1 MLTEPGTERLN
12 SVEDLVGLQN
22 RLAILTFDRMPSAW
36 SRATSVFVN
45 LGVSS
50 RLQRAVLTAS
60 GVTFGPPADLA
71 EWQAW
76 KDLRAFMSDADHGA
90 WFTGRLQ
97 VESSG
102 AYRFDFD
109 WDTEPLWPVQVD
121 LDGSIVQSE
130 RIETTQLREDLKQY
144 PRDAK
149 TTPEWLVQRLA
160 ANPLR
165 FVDAWQPVLA
175 PLASSENWMIVRDMI
190 RDAIQAG
197 SDDDGVAVEADQVAE
212 VVSSELVGSTHV
224 GQVLRLC
231 REASEGGLI
240 EFRPGSTADAAEPTR
255 AALDDDDVVRVN
267 VEALMGP
274 LVALASQE
282 LLNAQSAS

>member
-1 MLTEPGTERLN
+1 MN
-12 SVEDLVGLQN
+12 SVGHLHGLQN
-22 RLAILTFDRMPSAW
+22 RLAILTFDSMPSGW

-45 LGVSS
+45 VGVSS

-60 GVTFGPPADLA
+60 GMTLGPPADLA
-71 EWQAW
+71 EWKAW
-76 KDLRAFMSDADHGA
+76 KDLRVLMSDANHGA

-109 WDTEPLWPVQVD
+109 WDTEPQWPVQVD
-121 LDGSIVQSE
+121 LDGNIVQSE
-130 RIETTQLREDLKQY
+130 RVETQQLRDDLQRY
-144 PRDAK
+144 PRDAEIA
-149 TTPEWLVQRLA
+149 PEWLIQRLA

-165 FVDAWQPVLA
+165 FVDAWQPALA
-175 PLASSENWMIVRDMI
+175 PLANSENWVIVRDMI

-197 SDDDGVAVEADQVAE
+197 SDDAGVAVEANQVAE
-212 VVSSELVGSTHV
+212 VVSSELVGSTRV

-240 EFRPGSTADAAEPTR
+240 EFRPGSTADAAESTS
-255 AALDDDDVVRVN
+255 AALDNDEVLRVN
-267 VEALMGP
+267 VEALMAP
-274 LVALASQE
+274 LVALAGQE
-282 LLNAQSAS
+282 LLNAR

>member
-1 MLTEPGTERLN
+1 MN
-12 SVEDLVGLQN
+12 SVEDLHGLQN
-22 RLAILTFDRMPSAW
+22 RLALLTFDRMPSAW

-60 GVTFGPPADLA
+60 GMTFGPPADLA

-109 WDTEPLWPVQVD
+109 WDTEPQWPVQVD

-130 RIETTQLREDLKQY
+130 RVETTQLREDLKQY
-144 PRDAK
+144 PRDAT

-197 SDDDGVAVEADQVAE
+197 SDDGVAVEADQVAE
-212 VVSSELVGSTHV
+212 FVSSELVGSTHV

-240 EFRPGSTADAAEPTR
+240 EFRPGSTADAAEPTS
-255 AALDDDDVVRVN
+255 AALDDDEVVRVN
-267 VEALMGP
+267 VEALMRP

>member
-1 MLTEPGTERLN
+1 MN
-12 SVEDLVGLQN
+12 SVEDLHGLQN
-22 RLAILTFDRMPSAW
+22 RLAILTFDSMPSGW

-45 LGVSS
+45 VGVSS

-60 GVTFGPPADLA
+60 GMTLGPPADLA
-71 EWQAW
+71 EWKAW
-76 KDLRAFMSDADHGA
+76 KDLRVLMSDANHGA

-109 WDTEPLWPVQVD
+109 GDTEPQWPVQVD
-121 LDGSIVQSE
+121 LDGNIVQSE
-130 RIETTQLREDLKQY
+130 RVETQQLRDDLQRY
-144 PRDAK
+144 PRDAEIA
-149 TTPEWLVQRLA
+149 PEWLIQRLA

-165 FVDAWQPVLA
+165 FVDAWQPALA
-175 PLASSENWMIVRDMI
+175 PLANSENWVIVRDMI

-197 SDDDGVAVEADQVAE
+197 SDDAGVAVEANQVAE
-212 VVSSELVGSTHV
+212 VVSSELVGSTRV

-240 EFRPGSTADAAEPTR
+240 EFRPGSTADAAESTS
-255 AALDDDDVVRVN
+255 AALDNDEVLRVN
-267 VEALMGP
+267 VEALMAP
-274 LVALASQE
+274 LVALAEQE
-282 LLNAQSAS
+282 LLNAR

>member
-1 MLTEPGTERLN
+1 MN
-12 SVEDLVGLQN
+12 SVEDLHGLQN
-22 RLAILTFDRMPSAW
+22 RLAILTFDSMPSGW

-45 LGVSS
+45 VGVSS

-60 GVTFGPPADLA
+60 GMTLGPPADLA
-71 EWQAW
+71 EWKAW
-76 KDLRAFMSDADHGA
+76 KDLRVLMSDANHGA

-109 WDTEPLWPVQVD
+109 WDTEPQWPVQVD
-121 LDGSIVQSE
+121 LDGNIVQSE
-130 RIETTQLREDLKQY
+130 RVETQQLRDDLQRY
-144 PRDAK
+144 PRDAEIA
-149 TTPEWLVQRLA
+149 PEWLIQRLA

-165 FVDAWQPVLA
+165 FVDAWQPALA
-175 PLASSENWMIVRDMI
+175 PLANSENWVIVRDMI

-197 SDDDGVAVEADQVAE
+197 SDDAGVAVEANQVAE
-212 VVSSELVGSTHV
+212 VVSSELVGSTRV

-240 EFRPGSTADAAEPTR
+240 EFRPGSTADAAESTS
-255 AALDDDDVVRVN
+255 AALDNDEVLRVN
-267 VEALMGP
+267 VEALMAP
-274 LVALASQE
+274 LVALAGQE
-282 LLNAQSAS
+282 LLNAR

>member
-1 MLTEPGTERLN
+1 M
-12 SVEDLVGLQN
+12 EDLHGLQN
-22 RLAILTFDRMPSAW
+22 RLAILTFDSMPSGW

-45 LGVSS
+45 VGVSS

-60 GVTFGPPADLA
+60 GMTLGPPADLA
-71 EWQAW
+71 EWKAW
-76 KDLRAFMSDADHGA
+76 KDLRVLMSDANHGA

-109 WDTEPLWPVQVD
+109 WDTEPQWPVQVD
-121 LDGSIVQSE
+121 LDGNIVQSE
-130 RIETTQLREDLKQY
+130 RVETQQLRDDLQRY
-144 PRDAK
+144 PRDAEIP
-149 TTPEWLVQRLA
+149 PEWLIQRLA

-165 FVDAWQPVLA
+165 FVDAWQPALA
-175 PLASSENWMIVRDMI
+175 PLANSENWVIVRDMI
-190 RDAIQAG
+190 RDAIQTG
-197 SDDDGVAVEADQVAE
+197 SDDAGVAVEANQVAE
-212 VVSSELVGSTHV
+212 VVSSELVGSTRV

-240 EFRPGSTADAAEPTR
+240 GFRPGSTADAAEPTS
-255 AALDDDDVVRVN
+255 AALDNDEVLRVN

-274 LVALASQE
+274 LVALAWQE
-282 LLNAQSAS
+282 LVNAR

>member
-1 MLTEPGTERLN
+1 MN
-12 SVEDLVGLQN
+12 SVEDLHGLQN
-22 RLAILTFDRMPSAW
+22 RLAILTFDSTPSGW

-45 LGVSS
+45 VGVSS

-60 GVTFGPPADLA
+60 GMTLGPPADLA
-71 EWQAW
+71 EWKAW
-76 KDLRAFMSDADHGA
+76 KDLRVLMSDANHGA

-109 WDTEPLWPVQVD
+109 WDTEPQWPVQVD
-121 LDGSIVQSE
+121 LDGNIVQSE
-130 RIETTQLREDLKQY
+130 RVETQQLRDDLQRY
-144 PRDAK
+144 PRDAEIA
-149 TTPEWLVQRLA
+149 PEWLIQRLA

-165 FVDAWQPVLA
+165 FVDAWQPALA
-175 PLASSENWMIVRDMI
+175 PLANSENWVIVRDMI

-197 SDDDGVAVEADQVAE
+197 SDDAGVAVEANQVAE
-212 VVSSELVGSTHV
+212 VVSSELVGSTRV

-240 EFRPGSTADAAEPTR
+240 EFRPGSTADAAESTS
-255 AALDDDDVVRVN
+255 AALDNDEVLRVN
-267 VEALMGP
+267 VEALMAP
-274 LVALASQE
+274 PVALVGQE
-282 LLNAQSAS
+282 LLNAR

>member
-1 MLTEPGTERLN
+1 MN
-12 SVEDLVGLQN
+12 SVEDLHGLQN
-22 RLAILTFDRMPSAW
+22 RLAILTFDRMPSGW

-45 LGVSS
+45 VGVSS

-60 GVTFGPPADLA
+60 GMTFGPPADLA

-76 KDLRAFMSDADHGA
+76 KDLRVLMSDADHGA

-109 WDTEPLWPVQVD
+109 WETEPQWPVQVD
-121 LDGSIVQSE
+121 LDGNIVQSE
-130 RIETTQLREDLKQY
+130 RVETQQLRDDLQRY
-144 PRDAK
+144 PRDAE
-149 TTPEWLVQRLA
+149 TTPEWLIQRLA

-165 FVDAWQPVLA
+165 FVDAWQPGLA
-175 PLASSENWMIVRDMI
+175 PLANSENWVIVRDMI

-197 SDDDGVAVEADQVAE
+197 SDDAGVAVEATQVAE
-212 VVSSELVGSTHV
+212 VVSSELVGSTRV

-240 EFRPGSTADAAEPTR
+240 GFRPGSTADAAEPTS
-255 AALDDDDVVRVN
+255 AALDDDEVLRVN
-267 VEALMGP
+267 VEALMSP
-274 LVALASQE
+274 LVALAGQE
-282 LLNAQSAS
+282 LLNAR

>member
-1 MLTEPGTERLN
+1 MN
-12 SVEDLVGLQN
+12 SVEDLHGLQN
-22 RLAILTFDRMPSAW
+22 RLAILTFDSMPSGW

-45 LGVSS
+45 VGVSS

-60 GVTFGPPADLA
+60 GMTLGPPADLA
-71 EWQAW
+71 EWKAW
-76 KDLRAFMSDADHGA
+76 KDLRVLMSDANHGA

-109 WDTEPLWPVQVD
+109 WDTEPQWPVQVD
-121 LDGSIVQSE
+121 LDGNIVRSE
-130 RIETTQLREDLKQY
+130 RVETQQLRDDLQRY
-144 PRDAK
+144 PRDA
-149 TTPEWLVQRLA
+149 TIATEWLIQRLA

-165 FVDAWQPVLA
+165 FVDAWQPALA
-175 PLASSENWMIVRDMI
+175 PLANSENWVIVRDMI

-197 SDDDGVAVEADQVAE
+197 SDDAGVAVEANQVAE
-212 VVSSELVGSTHV
+212 VVSSELVGSTRV

-240 EFRPGSTADAAEPTR
+240 EFRPGSTADAAESTS
-255 AALDDDDVVRVN
+255 AALDNDEVLRVN
-267 VEALMGP
+267 VEALMAP
-274 LVALASQE
+274 LVALAGQE
-282 LLNAQSAS
+282 LLNAR

>member
-1 MLTEPGTERLN
+1 LN
-12 SVEDLVGLQN
+12 LVEDLHGLQN
-22 RLAILTFDRMPSAW
+22 RLALLTFDRMPSAW

-60 GVTFGPPADLA
+60 GMTFGPPADLA

-109 WDTEPLWPVQVD
+109 WDTEPQWPVQVD

-130 RIETTQLREDLKQY
+130 RVETTQLREDLKQY
-144 PRDAK
+144 PRDAT

-197 SDDDGVAVEADQVAE
+197 SDDGVAVEADQVAE
-212 VVSSELVGSTHV
+212 FVSSELVGSTHV

-231 REASEGGLI
+231 REASDGGLI
-240 EFRPGSTADAAEPTR
+240 EFRPGSTADAGEPTS
-255 AALDDDDVVRVN
+255 AALDDDEVVRVN
-267 VEALMGP
+267 VEALMRP

>member
-1 MLTEPGTERLN
+1 MN
-12 SVEDLVGLQN
+12 SVEDLHGLQN
-22 RLAILTFDRMPSAW
+22 RLAILTFDSMPSGW

-45 LGVSS
+45 VGVSS

-60 GVTFGPPADLA
+60 GMTLGPPADLA
-71 EWQAW
+71 EWKAW
-76 KDLRAFMSDADHGA
+76 KDLRVFMSDANHGA

-109 WDTEPLWPVQVD
+109 WDTEPQWPVQVD
-121 LDGSIVQSE
+121 LDGNIVQSE
-130 RIETTQLREDLKQY
+130 RVETQQLRDDLQRY
-144 PRDAK
+144 PRDAELA
-149 TTPEWLVQRLA
+149 PEWLIQRLA

-165 FVDAWQPVLA
+165 FVDAWQPALA
-175 PLASSENWMIVRDMI
+175 PLANSENWVIVRDMI

-197 SDDDGVAVEADQVAE
+197 SDDAGVAVEANQVAE
-212 VVSSELVGSTHV
+212 VVSSELVGSTRV

-240 EFRPGSTADAAEPTR
+240 EFRPGSTADAAESTS
-255 AALDDDDVVRVN
+255 AALDNDEVLRVN
-267 VEALMGP
+267 VEALMAP
-274 LVALASQE
+274 LVALAGQE
-282 LLNAQSAS
+282 LLNAR

>member
-1 MLTEPGTERLN
+1 LN
-12 SVEDLVGLQN
+12 SVEDLHGLQN
-22 RLAILTFDRMPSAW
+22 RLAILTFDSMPSGW

-45 LGVSS
+45 IGVSS

-60 GVTFGPPADLA
+60 GMNFGPPADLA

-76 KDLRAFMSDADHGA
+76 KDLRVSMSDANHGA

-109 WDTEPLWPVQVD
+109 WDTEPQWPVQVD
-121 LDGSIVQSE
+121 LDGNIVQSE
-130 RIETTQLREDLKQY
+130 RVETQQLRDDLQRY
-144 PRDAK
+144 PRDAEIA
-149 TTPEWLVQRLA
+149 PEWLIQRLA

-165 FVDAWQPVLA
+165 FVDAWQPALA
-175 PLASSENWMIVRDMI
+175 PLANSENWVIVRDMI

-197 SDDDGVAVEADQVAE
+197 SDDAGVAVEANQVAE
-212 VVSSELVGSTHV
+212 VVSSELVGSTRV

-240 EFRPGSTADAAEPTR
+240 EFRPGSTADAAESTS
-255 AALDDDDVVRVN
+255 AALDNDEVLRVN
-267 VEALMGP
+267 VEALMAP
-274 LVALASQE
+274 LVALAGQE
-282 LLNAQSAS
+282 LLNAR

>member
-1 MLTEPGTERLN
+1 LN
-12 SVEDLVGLQN
+12 SVEDLHGLQN
-22 RLAILTFDRMPSAW
+22 RLAILTFDSMPSGW

-45 LGVSS
+45 VGVSS

-60 GVTFGPPADLA
+60 GMTLGPPADLA
-71 EWQAW
+71 EWKAW
-76 KDLRAFMSDADHGA
+76 KDLRVLMSDANHGA

-109 WDTEPLWPVQVD
+109 WDTEPQWPVQVD
-121 LDGSIVQSE
+121 LDGNIVQSE
-130 RIETTQLREDLKQY
+130 RVETQQLRDDLRRY
-144 PRDAK
+144 PRDAEIA
-149 TTPEWLVQRLA
+149 PEWLIQRLA

-165 FVDAWQPVLA
+165 FVDAWQPALA
-175 PLASSENWMIVRDMI
+175 PLANSENWVIVRDMI

-197 SDDDGVAVEADQVAE
+197 SDDAGVAVEANQVAE
-212 VVSSELVGSTHV
+212 VVSSELVGSTRV

-240 EFRPGSTADAAEPTR
+240 EFRPGSTADAAESTS
-255 AALDDDDVVRVN
+255 AALDNDEVLRVN
-267 VEALMGP
+267 VEALMAP
-274 LVALASQE
+274 LVALAGQE
-282 LLNAQSAS
+282 LLNAR

>member
-1 MLTEPGTERLN
+1 MN
-12 SVEDLVGLQN
+12 SVEDLHGLQN
-22 RLAILTFDRMPSAW
+22 RLAILTFDSMPSGW

-45 LGVSS
+45 VGVSS

-60 GVTFGPPADLA
+60 GMTLGPPADLA
-71 EWQAW
+71 EWKAW
-76 KDLRAFMSDADHGA
+76 KDLRVLMSDANHGA

-109 WDTEPLWPVQVD
+109 WDTEPQWPVQVD
-121 LDGSIVQSE
+121 LDGNIVQTE
-130 RIETTQLREDLKQY
+130 RVETQQLRDDLQRY
-144 PRDAK
+144 PRDAEIA
-149 TTPEWLVQRLA
+149 PEWLIQRLA

-165 FVDAWQPVLA
+165 FVDAWQPALA
-175 PLASSENWMIVRDMI
+175 PLANSENWVIVRDMI

-197 SDDDGVAVEADQVAE
+197 SDDAGVAVEANQVAE
-212 VVSSELVGSTHV
+212 VVSSELVGSTRV

-240 EFRPGSTADAAEPTR
+240 EFRPGSTADAAESTS
-255 AALDDDDVVRVN
+255 AALDNDEVLRVN
-267 VEALMGP
+267 VEALMAP
-274 LVALASQE
+274 LVALAGQE
-282 LLNAQSAS
+282 LLNAR

>member
-1 MLTEPGTERLN
+1 MNL
-12 SVEDLVGLQN
+12 VEDLHGLQN
-22 RLAILTFDRMPSAW
+22 RLALLTFDRMPSAW
-36 SRATSVFVN
+36 SRATSVSVN

-60 GVTFGPPADLA
+60 GMTFGPPADLA

-76 KDLRAFMSDADHGA
+76 KALRAFMSDADHGA

-109 WDTEPLWPVQVD
+109 WDTEPQWPVQVD

-130 RIETTQLREDLKQY
+130 RVETTQLREDLKQY
-144 PRDAK
+144 PRDAT

-197 SDDDGVAVEADQVAE
+197 SDDGVAVEADQVAE
-212 VVSSELVGSTHV
+212 FVSSELVGSTHV

-231 REASEGGLI
+231 REASDGGLI
-240 EFRPGSTADAAEPTR
+240 EFRPGSTADAGEPTS
-255 AALDDDDVVRVN
+255 AALDDDEVVRVN
-267 VEALMGP
+267 VEALMRP

>member
-1 MLTEPGTERLN
+1 M
-12 SVEDLVGLQN
+12 EDLHGLQN
-22 RLAILTFDRMPSAW
+22 RLAILTFDSMPSGW

-45 LGVSS
+45 VGVSS

-60 GVTFGPPADLA
+60 GMTLGPPADLA
-71 EWQAW
+71 EWKAW
-76 KDLRAFMSDADHGA
+76 KDLRVLMSDANHGA

-109 WDTEPLWPVQVD
+109 WDTEPQWPVQVD
-121 LDGSIVQSE
+121 LDGNIVQSE
-130 RIETTQLREDLKQY
+130 RVETQQLRDDLRRY

-149 TTPEWLVQRLA
+149 IAPEWLIQRLA

-165 FVDAWQPVLA
+165 FVDAWQPALA
-175 PLASSENWMIVRDMI
+175 PLANSENWVIVRDMI

-197 SDDDGVAVEADQVAE
+197 SDDAGVAVEANQVAE
-212 VVSSELVGSTHV
+212 VVSSELVGSTRV

-240 EFRPGSTADAAEPTR
+240 EFRPGSTADAAESTS
-255 AALDDDDVVRVN
+255 AALDNDEVLRVN
-267 VEALMGP
+267 VEALMAP
-274 LVALASQE
+274 LVALAGQE
-282 LLNAQSAS
+282 LLNAR

>member
-1 MLTEPGTERLN
+1 MN
-12 SVEDLVGLQN
+12 SVEDLHGLQN
-22 RLAILTFDRMPSAW
+22 RLAILTFDSMPSGW

-45 LGVSS
+45 VAVSS

-60 GVTFGPPADLA
+60 GMTLGPPADLA
-71 EWQAW
+71 EWKAW
-76 KDLRAFMSDADHGA
+76 KDLRVLMSDANHGA

-109 WDTEPLWPVQVD
+109 WDTEPQWPVQVD
-121 LDGSIVQSE
+121 LDGNIVQSE
-130 RIETTQLREDLKQY
+130 RVETQQLRDDLQRY
-144 PRDAK
+144 PRDAEIE
-149 TTPEWLVQRLA
+149 PEWLIQRLA

-165 FVDAWQPVLA
+165 FVDAWQPALA
-175 PLASSENWMIVRDMI
+175 PLANSENWVIVRDMI

-197 SDDDGVAVEADQVAE
+197 SDDAGVAVEANQVAE
-212 VVSSELVGSTHV
+212 VVSSELVGSTRV

-240 EFRPGSTADAAEPTR
+240 EFRPGSTADAAESTS
-255 AALDDDDVVRVN
+255 AALDNDEVLRVN
-267 VEALMGP
+267 VEALMAP
-274 LVALASQE
+274 LVALAGQE
-282 LLNAQSAS
+282 LLNAR